1 LARFEAL
8 SASNRANFDLSWG
21 MTLRDVVVRRRM
33 VRAFTTEPVERQV
46 VDGLLDLARRA
57 PSAGNS
63 QGTAFVVLDTP
74 DAVAG
79 YWDLTLPPDRRATFG
94 WPGLLDAPVLVV
106 VVCSAGTYVDRY
118 AEPDKVATG
127 LGDDAEDWSV
137 PYWFVDAGMAVE
149 HLLLGVTEAG
159 LGACFFSLFDHEAAV
174 LGALGV
180 PAGWRA
186 VGTVA
191 LGHPAPD
198 RQGTS
203 AGRPRRPL
211 DEVVHRTRW

>member
-1 LARFEAL
+1 M
-8 SASNRANFDLSWG
+8 S
-21 MTLRDVVVRRRM
+21 LRDVVRRRRM
-33 VRAFTTEPVERQV
+33 VRAFTDAPVAPDVLDE
-46 VDGLLDLARRA
+46 LLDLARRA

-79 YWDLTLPPDRRATFG
+79 YWDRTLPEERRASFG

-106 VVCSAGTYVDRY
+106 VVCSPRTYLERY
-118 AEPDKVATG
+118 REPDKATSG
-127 LGDDAEDWSV
+127 LGRDAEAWTV

-159 LGACFFSLFDHEAAV
+159 LGACFFALFEHEATV
-174 LGALGV
+174 LSWLGV
-180 PAGWRA
+180 PDGWRA

-198 RQGTS
+198 RPGTS
-203 AGRPRRPL
+203 ARRPRRPL